1 MTQEEFAERLRRLVG
16 EAEDAGLELP
26 AMIEALREQAEAM
39 KIAYE
44 ELLLLRA
51 AAEEAPGLVAGR
63 PGWLV

>member
-39 KIAYE
+39 QIAYE
-44 ELLLLRA
+44 E
-51 AAEEAPGLVAGR
+51 
-63 PGWLV
+63 